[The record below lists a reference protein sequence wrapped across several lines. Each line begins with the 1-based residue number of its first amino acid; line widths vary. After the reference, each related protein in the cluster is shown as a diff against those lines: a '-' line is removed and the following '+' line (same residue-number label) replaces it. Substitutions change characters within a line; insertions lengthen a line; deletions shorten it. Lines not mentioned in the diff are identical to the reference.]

1 MTTVVPL
8 GPEKLRLNIDPQSLK
23 FQHLSQFEAKEES
36 ILAQERAIQALTFG
50 LRMEHPNF
58 NVYVAGIKET
68 GLSDLARSYV
78 EEIAKDPPF
87 PPSDWCYV
95 HNFQRPDRPSV
106 IEFPKGNGRAFK
118 KDLAKLVDDFKFQI
132 PKVFEGEAYTLQK
145 EEVIRAFNQDRR
157 QIFQELNEK
166 VRKKGFII
174 QSDQTSM
181 TAIPAKEDASP
192 FTPEELS
199 KLSEEEQKDLKARS
213 EDVQKDMGAG
223 IRRIRQLEQKVRQ
236 DLKNLDQKVV
246 AQVAGKL
253 VGPLK
258 EKYKFSKKVLDYL
271 TDVMK
276 DVIEHMDDFRPKD
289 STASIGMPFSFPG
302 MGPSFTRYEV
312 NLLVDNSENDGAPVV
327 IEGNPSY
334 PHLFGAVER
343 KAQFGALFTDFTMIK
358 SGSIHRAN
366 GGYLLIKAIDLLKW
380 TFSYEALKRALRDKK
395 IEIEDPGEQFGL
407 FTTGALKPE
416 PIPLRIKI
424 VLMGD
429 PFIYQV
435 LYNYDKDFRGLF
447 KVKAHLDVD
456 VDRDEERLEQFLCS
470 IKALIEHEGLRDL
483 DKTGVARLIEY
494 SSELA
499 ESQEKLSLKVS
510 DIADL
515 IREADFWAG
524 SEGNE
529 LIKEKHICKA
539 IDEKIYRCS
548 LYEDHLQEMLK
559 KEVLKVATSG
569 KVVGQVN
576 GLAIYDLGDY
586 IFGKPSRIT
595 VNIAL
600 GKEGVIDIE
609 READLSGNIHTKGV
623 MILAGYLG
631 AHFATEHP
639 LSLSASIC
647 FEQSYG
653 LVEGDSASGAEL
665 FALLSALSDVP
676 IDQGIAVTGAVSQ
689 KGEILPVGGVTRKI
703 EGFFDL
709 CEARGLTRE
718 QGVIIPEANINNLL
732 LKPKVVRAVEEGKFR
747 IWAIGKVEE
756 GIEILTGQP
765 AGVPGPDGCYPGG
778 SVFGKVNAR
787 LWKLAEKARRYI
799 QKDGT
804 NAHHADK
811 NKAY

>member
-1 MTTVVPL
+1 MTSVVPL
-8 GPEKLRLNIDPQSLK
+8 DPERLHLKIDPQTLG
-23 FQHLSQFEAKEES
+23 FERLSQFEAKRDS

-58 NVYVAGIKET
+58 NVYVAGTKET

-78 EEIAKDPPF
+78 EKVAKKAPVPS
-87 PPSDWCYV
+87 SDWCYV

-106 IEFPKGNGRAFK
+106 IEFPKGKGPIFK
-118 KDLAKLVDDFKFQI
+118 KNMADLLEDLKLHI
-132 PKVFEGEAYTLQK
+132 PKIFEDETYTLQK
-145 EEVIRAFNQDRR
+145 EEVIKAFNQERR
-157 QIFQELNEK
+157 QVFQELNEK
-166 VRKKGFII
+166 IRKKGFII
-174 QSDQTSM
+174 QADQTSM
-181 TAIPAKEDASP
+181 AVIPAKEDGSP
-192 FTPEELS
+192 LTPEELS
-199 KLSEEEQKDLKARS
+199 KLSKEEQEDLKNRS
-213 EDVQKDMGAG
+213 EDVQKDMAADM
-223 IRRIRQLEQKVRQ
+223 RRIHKLEEKVRQ
-236 DLKNLDQKVV
+236 DLRGLDQKAVTQVV
-246 AQVAGKL
+246 GNL
-253 VGPLK
+253 LRTLK
-258 EKYKFSKKVLDYL
+258 EKYRSNKKVSGYL
-271 TDVMK
+271 ADVME
-276 DVIEHMDDFRPKD
+276 DVVEHMDDFRPKG
-289 STASIGMPFSFPG
+289 SHTGAGMPFSFPG
-302 MGPSFTRYEV
+302 MGPTFTRYEV
-312 NLLVDNSENDGAPVV
+312 NLLVDNSEKDGAPVV
-327 IEGNPSY
+327 IENNPSY

-358 SGSIHRAN
+358 PGSIHRAN
-366 GGYLLIKAIDLLKW
+366 GGYLLMNALDLLKW
-380 TFSYEALKRALRDKK
+380 TFSYEALKRALRNKK

-456 VDRDEERLEQFLCS
+456 VDRDKERLEQFLCS
-470 IKALIEHEGLRDL
+470 TKALVEHEGLRDL

-499 ESQEKLSLKVS
+499 ESKEKLSLKVS

-524 SEGNE
+524 AEGNE
-529 LIKEKHICKA
+529 LIEERHIYKA
-539 IDEKIYRCS
+539 IDQKAYRCS

-559 KEVLKVATSG
+559 KGILKIATTG
-569 KVVGQVN
+569 RVVGQVN

-586 IFGKPSRIT
+586 MFGKPSRIT

-631 AHFATEHP
+631 AHFAADRP

-665 FALLSALSDVP
+665 FALLSALSDVG

-709 CEARGLTRE
+709 CEARGLNKK
-718 QGVIIPEANINNLL
+718 QGVIIPEANIDNLL
-732 LKPKVVRAVEEGKFR
+732 LKPKLVKAVEEGKFR

-756 GIEILTGQP
+756 GVEILTGQP
-765 AGVPGPDGCYPGG
+765 AGVPGPDGRYPEN
-778 SVFGKVNAR
+778 SIFERVDAR
-787 LWKLAEKARRYI
+787 LRKLAEEAKGYAE
-799 QKDGT
+799 KKT
-804 NAHHADK
+804 KAHHSDK
-811 NKAY
+811 NKAC